1 MLFLLDGTV
10 SQSSEF
16 VYGGYRTSTR
26 VAGNHKI
33 FISFVGFA
41 ESIVNEKFVIIFI
54 ECIFQL
60 GFCRSQ
66 DTFVRNLI
74 HRLENLENNSST
86 RNINAPN
93 NFPIYK
99 QFTAV
104 ADVQINKSAIIQ
116 SIADLVKVQL
126 D

>member
-10 SQSSEF
+10 TQSSEF

-26 VAGNHKI
+26 VAGNHNI
-33 FISFVGFA
+33 FISFLGFA
-41 ESIVNEKFVIIFI
+41 ESIVNEKFVIISI
-54 ECIFQL
+54 EGIFNSGSVDHKTHL
-60 GFCRSQ
+60 C
-66 DTFVRNLI
+66 VNLI

-116 SIADLVKVQL
+116 SIADLIKVQL